1 MEAGEFIDLRS
12 HGGLCAPT
20 EETLIYVLKC
30 DEGFNLMHGEGAR
43 LKDCS
48 NVIEKTE
55 CFIKELFAD
64 IPSDIISLFVK
75 IKYHARIRSLNEE
88 EVVLR
93 KEELKRRATARNE
106 APKRL
111 KTMRDYSKESVSDG
125 WLIIRASFNLLLILG
140 WTLRRLNLSFKQ
152 CME

>member
-30 DEGFNLMHGEGAR
+30 DEGFNMMHGEGAS

-48 NVIEKTE
+48 NVMEKTE

-88 EVVLR
+88 EIYLR

-111 KTMRDYSKESVSDG
+111 KTMRDYSKESVHD
-125 WLIIRASFNLLLILG
+125 R
-140 WTLRRLNLSFKQ
+140 
-152 CME
+152 